1 MAKSKNVDIVKIT
14 TTAPLR
20 LDIGCGKNPREGFTG
35 VDAIDFGQKYVLNV
49 AEKVKDKFKRWP
61 WRDGSVEEVHCSHFV
76 EHLKPD
82 ERIHFVNELYRILV
96 QNGKASIIVP
106 HYASERAY
114 GDLTHQWPP
123 VVGFWFS
130 YLDKSWRQ
138 TQAPHNT
145 EYTCDFHATWGFN
158 LHPSIVSRNQ
168 EYQMHAL
175 TFYREAAQDMIK
187 K

>member
-1 MAKSKNVDIVKIT
+1 MTELLK
-14 TTAPLR
+14 
-20 LDIGCGKNPREGFTG
+20 LDIGCGKNPREGLTG
-35 VDAIDFGQKYVLNV
+35 VDVIDFGQKYVLNV

-138 TQAPHNT
+138 TQAPLIRR
-145 EYTCDFHATWGFN
+145 WI
-158 LHPSIVSRNQ
+158 SKVSCV
-168 EYQMHAL
+168 
-175 TFYREAAQDMIK
+175 RES
-187 K
+187 